1 MLRRKGIVIV
11 PACES
16 VCFFSSE
23 ILRCWGDV
31 HTYFAFPRESFPFFP
46 VAYLKKQRKQTIIFP
61 DGKKFLNLFW
71 TFKCRGRFFFDAFG
85 VCKFFDS
92 SLIHFLSYEGVLLQ
106 VFCLRDLLIYTVFLE
121 HFKQIATKRKNK

>member
-61 DGKKFLNLFW
+61 DGKKKICFELLNVEAGFSLMLSECVNFL
-71 TFKCRGRFFFDAFG
+71 
-85 VCKFFDS
+85 
-92 SLIHFLSYEGVLLQ
+92 
-106 VFCLRDLLIYTVFLE
+106 
-121 HFKQIATKRKNK
+121 IAP